1 MLKICE
7 TTLINRMIYSKNSL
21 SLTYISAHL
30 TIKEQVLA
38 LGKQNKQTKKTV
50 LNNMKKNGL
59 GKVLEMHK
67 CNF

>member
-1 MLKICE
+1 
-7 TTLINRMIYSKNSL
+7 MIYSKNSL

-30 TIKEQVLA
+30 TIKEQGLA